1 MQQSWRQLAAG
12 MEQQQRAL
20 QQHPDS
26 TAEQPAAQTAMFLAR
41 SASLSGELLQLW
53 IHCSNAAY
61 EQNQLS
67 KLNAAVSSV
76 PFLADVATGIAAI
89 WRSEGVLQQWR
100 AASSNAAAAPPTHA
114 VMGATA
120 PGGSTAS
127 NTAAAGRAQH
137 SAGRLDQQA
146 NDEAL
151 CIPERAV
158 QSSMGAAGLLGL
170 QLFLFMNRRE
180 AQHLPGSGAAP
191 DLQWVMLV
199 YTAMLVGKLHQR
211 QQGVSPVQLHTQ
223 PAPGSQGSAGSS
235 SSSSSSSKKGSSKK
249 ASRAQQAS
257 SSSAAASSQQGSM
270 VPLHHL
276 QVLHVAGVPVDRL
289 IEYADLREHG
299 SPSGGAVPTA
309 ATAVNVLLQELQAH
323 LELTGPSSSS
333 SSRRSSSSNST
344 HPSTST
350 GHGSSASSD
359 IPSDGVAAVLAL
371 LGPCSLVW
379 GEFLA
384 LHLSTGVDEAS
395 PVASVTALVTSL
407 WYTSVLLL
415 EVAPAEQLPARTQ
428 QKQQQH
434 VSKAYLQ
441 DSWYRSCVELIVPSL
456 LHMRAA
462 GAIAAADYSAAAGCF
477 FERLELLLLERLT
490 ETLFEGERGHRGLSI
505 TISPF
510 AERA

>member
-1 MQQSWRQLAAG
+1 
-12 MEQQQRAL
+12 
-20 QQHPDS
+20 
-26 TAEQPAAQTAMFLAR
+26 MFLAR

-61 EQNQLS
+61 EQKQLS

-76 PFLADVATGIAAI
+76 DFLSDVATGIAAI
-89 WRSEGVLQQWR
+89 WRSEGAMQQWR
-100 AASSNAAAAPPTHA
+100 AASSNAEAAPSTHA
-114 VMGATA
+114 AMGATA
-120 PGGSTAS
+120 PGASTAS

-137 SAGRLDQQA
+137 SAGRLDQQTI
-146 NDEAL
+146 DEAL
-151 CIPERAV
+151 CTERAV
-158 QSSMGAAGLLGL
+158 RISMGAAGLLGL

-199 YTAMLVGKLHQR
+199 HTALLVGKLYQQ

-223 PAPGSQGSAGSS
+223 PAPGSQGSAGSSSSNS

-257 SSSAAASSQQGSM
+257 SSSAAASSHQGSM
-270 VPLHHL
+270 VLPHHL
-276 QVLHVAGVPVDRL
+276 QVLQVAGVPVDRL
-289 IEYADLREHG
+289 TKFADLREHG
-299 SPSGGAVPTA
+299 CGGAVPTA

-323 LELTGPSSSS
+323 LQLTGPS
-333 SSRRSSSSNST
+333 SSSSNST

-350 GHGSSASSD
+350 GHSSSAPSE
-359 IPSDGVAAVLAL
+359 IPSNGVAAVLAL

-407 WYTSVLLL
+407 WYTSLLLL
-415 EVAPAEQLPARTQ
+415 EVAPAEQLPAVTQ
-428 QKQQQH
+428 QKQQQQH
-434 VSKAYLQ
+434 ASKAYMQ
-441 DSWYRSCVELIVPSL
+441 DGWYRSCVELIVPSL

-477 FERLELLLLERLT
+477 FERLELLLLERLML
-490 ETLFEGERGHRGLSI
+490 TLFEGEHGHRGLLI

-510 AERA
+510 ALTAQSTRRA